1 MGINRVRAHE
11 VLPVPQIL
19 WQSCDGMMI
28 IDEARQIVAIN
39 PTLEQWTGCSS
50 RQVVGQSECGAL
62 LACKDL
68 HGCALADQPERCP
81 GLRAMQL
88 GKPVQG
94 AEYTIRSAGGRRM
107 VVSASYT
114 PVQLDA
120 NAPRWTLVVL
130 REITQQ
136 KRREREL
143 RRGAT
148 TDPLTGLPNR
158 TSFLEACRSELTRA
172 ARYGRPLA
180 VAMIDIDGF
189 KGYNDRYGHLAG
201 DELLKSLCRL
211 LRTTARGAEHLA
223 RFGGDEF
230 LLLMPETD
238 AAGALI
244 VAERLRQTVAG
255 FPFAHPADTRPAPPA
270 SATPPPRITL
280 SIGIAV
286 FRQDGEAVDA
296 LLAKADQRLFVA
308 KQQGRNRV
316 ISSFSVIKER
326 RAQPRVSLTA
336 AVTVHRAGEP
346 LAGAGL
352 EGTVRNLSLG
362 GAQLLVP
369 PAATFSLNEQLTLSI
384 AIPRD
389 QQRLLPL
396 ASLRSRGRVVRV
408 DAADPARAPY
418 RLQPGVAV
426 AFEGDLFMLA
436 AGA

>member
-1 MGINRVRAHE
+1 MGMNRVRAHE

-19 WQSCDGMMI
+19 WQSCDGMMV
-28 IDEARQIVAIN
+28 IDDARQVVAIN

-50 RQVVGQSECGAL
+50 DQVVGQSECGAL

-68 HGCALADQPERCP
+68 HGCALADQPEQCP

-120 NAPRWTLVVL
+120 GMPRWTLVIL

-143 RRGAT
+143 LRGAT

-201 DELLKSLCRL
+201 DDLLKSLCRV
-211 LRTTARGAEHLA
+211 LRTSARGGEHLA

-238 AAGALI
+238 TAGALI

-255 FPFAHPADTRPAPPA
+255 FPFAHPAEPLRSAPA
-270 SATPPPRITL
+270 SDRPPRITL
-280 SIGIAV
+280 SIGVAV
-286 FRQDGEAVDA
+286 FRQDGDGVEA
-296 LLAKADQRLFVA
+296 LLAKADQRLFIA

-316 ISSFSVIKER
+316 VSSYSVIQER
-326 RAQPRVSLTA
+326 RAQPRINLTA
-336 AVTVHRAGEP
+336 AAIVHRTGEP
-346 LAGAGL
+346 LEGPGL
-352 EGTVRNLSLG
+352 QGTVRNLSLG
-362 GAQLLVP
+362 GAHLLVP
-369 PAATFSLNEQLTLSI
+369 PGAPVSLNEILTLSI

-418 RLQPGVAV
+418 RFQPGVAV